1 MDVSSVNSGPVS
13 TVLETPQRAPQQQVA
28 QRNEQENQSNQVQ
41 PTQQTTS
48 SSDGRVG
55 SRVDVFV

>member
-13 TVLETPQRAPQQQVA
+13 TVLETPQRAPQQQVEL
-28 QRNEQENQSNQVQ
+28 RNEQENQANQTQ
-41 PTQQTTS
+41 PTQQAS
-48 SSDGRVG
+48 SNSDGRVG

>member
-13 TVLETPQRAPQQQVA
+13 TLLESPSRPASQQVETRNDA
-28 QRNEQENQSNQVQ
+28 QNQVSQ
-41 PTQQTTS
+41 TPTEQTTPNAS
-48 SSDGRVG
+48 GERVG

>member
-28 QRNEQENQSNQVQ
+28 QRNEQENQSNQAQ